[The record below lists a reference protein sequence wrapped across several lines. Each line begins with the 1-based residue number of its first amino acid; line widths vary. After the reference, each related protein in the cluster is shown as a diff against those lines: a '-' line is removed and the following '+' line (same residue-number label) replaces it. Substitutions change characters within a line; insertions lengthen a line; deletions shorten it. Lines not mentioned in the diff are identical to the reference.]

1 MQRFVERCEIRPLHC
16 AIFPHLGARHPKG
29 YVDTGT
35 KIGLDENQVYL
46 SIEGLEQVALRF
58 LDVVRRDELREAQ
71 ARIAELE
78 RRNLDL
84 QEQVREADRFAE
96 AAEYTL
102 GRFGQHVR
110 NKPGRKPK
118 AAQEA

>member
-1 MQRFVERCEIRPLHC
+1 MRPLHC

-29 YVDTGT
+29 YVQTGS
-35 KIGLDENQVYL
+35 KIGIDDNAVYL
-46 SIEGLEQVALRF
+46 SIEGLEQVALKF
-58 LDVVRRDELREAQ
+58 LDVVRRDELREVQ
-71 ARIAELE
+71 ERVAELE

-102 GRFGQHVR
+102 GRFGSKVQK
-110 NKPGRKPK
+110 KPGRRPQ
-118 AAQEA
+118 APQEA

>member
-16 AIFPHLGARHPKG
+16 AIYPHLGARHPKG
-29 YVDTGT
+29 YVDCGT
-35 KIGLDENQVYL
+35 TVGIDDAHVYL
-46 SIEGLEQVALRF
+46 SIEGLEQVALKF
-58 LDVVRRDELREAQ
+58 LDVVRADELREANK
-71 ARIAELE
+71 RIEDLEHKLHAAQDEL
-78 RRNLDL
+78 
-84 QEQVREADRFAE
+84 READRFAE

-118 AAQEA
+118 APAE

>member
-1 MQRFVERCEIRPLHC
+1 MQRFVERCEMRPLHC
-16 AIFPHLGARHPKG
+16 AIFPHLGARAPRG

-35 KIGLDENQVYL
+35 RIGLDESQVYL
-46 SIEGLEQVALRF
+46 SIEGLEQTALRF
-58 LDVVRRDELREAQ
+58 LDVVRGDELREATQ
-71 ARIAELE
+71 QIEALKREVA
-78 RRNLDL
+78 DL

-118 AAQEA
+118 ASQEA